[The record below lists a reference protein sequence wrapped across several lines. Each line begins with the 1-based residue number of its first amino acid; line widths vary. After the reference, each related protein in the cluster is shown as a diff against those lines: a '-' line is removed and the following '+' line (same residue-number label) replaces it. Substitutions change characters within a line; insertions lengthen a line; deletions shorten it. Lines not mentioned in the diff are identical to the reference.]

1 MLDLSLLL
9 RLFFGGDMQRNWFIA
24 GLLAFL
30 IVSAGSSASAQLTSE
45 LRKELGALTKQVGQ
59 AASLIRKKDYS
70 AAETQLG
77 DAEKKLKEIA
87 TQAGIEETD
96 PAIKRVSDLIA
107 RQRASLE
114 KASGMAGPAAKPG
127 AEKPDDVSF
136 VKDVAPII
144 NQRCLNC
151 HGENNPRNGLRLDTF
166 AGWQSGGKSGQLL
179 IPGNPAYSLLIAR
192 VNAPQGKGQM
202 PPNGMGLSAA
212 EKETI
217 GKWIKSGARFD
228 GQNNQMT
235 LTNLIFEEAK
245 KDVKLPKSTGTETVK
260 FTRDIAPWMANL
272 CLNCHNGNRKS
283 GGLSVETYFDI
294 MKGGES
300 GEVIIPGDHENSRFF
315 RLVGGLEL
323 PRMPQ
328 GQARITRKNYEDMKK
343 WFEEG
348 NTFDGADPLTP
359 IRSFVPSAAEMAQNM
374 FGSKSEDEMR
384 DLRNSRTESQFK
396 MVSSAPFSPLVSDQ
410 FLIAG
415 DVDKSRLEAIQGIA
429 QTQLA
434 EIQKE
439 YGGGQAW
446 RGRLAI
452 FVWGDRANFDQFVT
466 AVESKRPNNEIH
478 GYAVVKLGHEDAY
491 IVLNDQGDNPSKGPN
506 LKELLTEQLTV
517 AYLQRGDRPVA
528 LWVAQGAGRVLAEP
542 FAGPAKVKAWRDE
555 AVALA
560 PAVSRPDDVF
570 VDGTFSPA
578 ATGAIGYS
586 VVKFLIEKRGQT
598 KFNEFLNAMVKGET
612 ATAALKTVYGEEAST
627 IAAAYFASLK
637 AR

>member
-1 MLDLSLLL
+1 
-9 RLFFGGDMQRNWFIA
+9 MQRILLIA

-30 IVSAGSSASAQLTSE
+30 IFSAGSSASAQLTADH
-45 LRKELGALTKQVGQ
+45 RKELGALTRQVGQ
-59 AASLIRKKDYS
+59 AAALIRKKDYS
-70 AAETQLG
+70 AAGTQL
-77 DAEKKLKEIA
+77 DEAEKKLKEVA
-87 TQAGIEETD
+87 TSAGIEETD
-96 PAIKRVSDLIA
+96 AAIKKVADLIA
-107 RQRASLE
+107 RQRATLG
-114 KASGMAGPAAKPG
+114 KASGMSGPAAKPG
-127 AEKPDDVSF
+127 AEKPDEVSF

-166 AGWQSGGKSGQLL
+166 AGWQSGGKNGQLL
-179 IPGNPAYSLLIAR
+179 VPGNPAYSLIIAR
-192 VNAPQGKGQM
+192 LNAPQGKGQM
-202 PPNGMGLSAA
+202 PPTGPGLSAA

-217 GKWIKSGARFD
+217 GKWISSGARFD

-235 LTNLIFEEAK
+235 LTNLIFEDAK

-300 GEVIIPGDHENSRFF
+300 GEVVIPGDHENSRFF

-348 NTFDGADPLTP
+348 NTFDGQDPLAP
-359 IRSFVPSAAEMAQNM
+359 IRSFVPSASEVAQNM
-374 FGSKSEDEMR
+374 FGSKSENEMR
-384 DLRNSRTESQFK
+384 DLRKSKTESQFK
-396 MVSSAPFSPLVSDQ
+396 MVSSAPFSPLTSDE
-410 FLIAG
+410 FMIVG
-415 DVDKSRLEAIQGIA
+415 DVDKARLEAIQGIA

-439 YGGGQAW
+439 YGGGQTW

-452 FVWGDRANFDQFVT
+452 FVWGDRANYDQFVT
-466 AVESKRPNNEIH
+466 AVESKRPNNEVF
-478 GYAVVKLGHEDAY
+478 GNSLVKLGHEEAY
-491 IVLNDQGDNPSKGPN
+491 VVLNDQGDNPAKGPN
-506 LKELLTEQLTV
+506 LKELLTEQLTI
-517 AYLQRGDRPVA
+517 AYLQRGERPIP
-528 LWVAQGAGRVLAEP
+528 LWVSQGAGRVLAEP
-542 FAGPAKVKAWRDE
+542 FAGPARVKSWNEDAM
-555 AVALA
+555 ALA

-578 ATGAIGYS
+578 ASGAIGYS
-586 VVKFLIEKRGQT
+586 VVKFLIEKRGKN

-612 ATAALKTVYGEEAST
+612 PTAALKTVYGEEAST